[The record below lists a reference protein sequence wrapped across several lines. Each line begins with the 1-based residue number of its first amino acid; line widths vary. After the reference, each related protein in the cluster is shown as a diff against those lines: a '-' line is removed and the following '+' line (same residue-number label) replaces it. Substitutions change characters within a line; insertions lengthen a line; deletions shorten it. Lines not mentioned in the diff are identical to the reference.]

1 MRKTARMTMTQH
13 FTELRRRILW
23 TFAVFV
29 LALVAGWYVAPWL
42 QRVLTAPLF
51 DVWPDGELLYTG
63 LTDGLMIR
71 FSLAVLFGLFV
82 TIPFALW
89 QVWAFVRPGLHKKE
103 QRIIWPV
110 LVASPILFLIG
121 AAFAFYVLFPFVFG
135 FFIELNESAPVPSV
149 VLPAATH
156 YLAFAVGMLKIFGVA
171 FQLPLVLV
179 LLNRIGVLS
188 RSWAIKMRRYV
199 IVLIAVIA
207 AVLTPPDVVSQIV
220 LGVPMW
226 LLFEISI
233 LFMRKDNINENR

>member
-42 QRVLTAPLF
+42 QWVLTAPLF

-149 VLPAATH
+149 VLPAATN

-233 LFMRKDNINENR
+233 LFMRKDNISENR